1 MVVSKNT
8 NRNWK
13 TSALVRCNKLPV
25 AISTL
30 ELNSG
35 GVSTSNKIF
44 IIMVSKEIL
53 LCRCY
58 NNDVLVSCYVE
69 GVSFEN

>member
-1 MVVSKNT
+1 MVVSKNMD
-8 NRNWK
+8 RNWK
-13 TSALVRCNKLPV
+13 TSTLVQCNELPI

-44 IIMVSKEIL
+44 IIMFSKEIL
-53 LCRCY
+53 LCK
-58 NNDVLVSCYVE
+58 
-69 GVSFEN
+69 